1 METDPGFSVSSPTA
15 MERGM
20 AVAKEQNPRFGRVN
34 FLYGMVFV
42 ALTALILRLG
52 YLQIARGAEFRQ
64 KANTTMLAQI
74 PVLPSRGWIYDTN
87 GVLLAYDEPSFS
99 IVLTRLH
106 TAEQEQSF
114 NAMAEE
120 LAPVLGMKK
129 QEFLD
134 LINSKKYAGQAQIR
148 LLENANQRQVSF
160 VREHQSD
167 LIGVHVE
174 VEPRRVYKY
183 GDLAGQVLGYV
194 GAQSSADRPK
204 YEAKG
209 YYIDQKVGKDG
220 VELQYEDLLQGKLGH
235 RVVETNSRGIP
246 IKDFGLDPAPT
257 AGKTLQLTIDAKL
270 QADAQQIVMDGLN
283 EVRKKYGYTPNEAS
297 AVMLNPNTG
306 EILAM
311 VSYPY
316 YSPQWY
322 MDPKALAAHWQ
333 YLNDPHLTPT
343 VNHVIRSYHEPGS
356 TVKPANLIAAL
367 MSHVVTPSTT
377 IPDPGY
383 VKVGSDT
390 ILKDDAPGG
399 HGLVDPVKAIQVSC
413 DTFFYYVGLWLADWR
428 GGPPPGQSVA
438 QWFVT
443 GNVKGLNTLFSWESK
458 FGLGQLTHID
468 LPAEVKGMF
477 YRTPLN
483 SYPVPYNLQEAI
495 DSMKKKGYY
504 EKHGQLYD
512 NAAAGIGQ
520 LQAFTP
526 IELAQYISTLAN
538 GGKRIQP
545 HVLKAVYPS
554 GTSPASATGQGV
566 KPEEVVKPKVLDLVK
581 IDPEYLQIVR
591 QGMYDVVN
599 KPGGTAYGSFTD
611 APYKAAGKTG
621 TAQVGSAKNDTSL
634 FMAYAPFD
642 KPQIAVV
649 VMVPGGGS
657 SYETAVPIARKLFD
671 AYFKEH
677 HMFFPRDQWTNAG
690 PPDNWFKMSAYKE
703 PEAAIGSAYKQ

>member
-1 METDPGFSVSSPTA
+1 ME
-15 MERGM
+15 
-20 AVAKEQNPRFGRVN
+20 VAKEKNPRLMRVN
-34 FLYGMVFV
+34 FIYGMVFV
-42 ALTALILRLG
+42 ALTTLILRLG

-106 TAEQEQSF
+106 TKEQDQSF
-114 NAMAEE
+114 NSMAEE
-120 LAPVLGMKK
+120 LAPVLGMTK
-129 QEFLD
+129 QQFLD
-134 LINSKKYAGQAQIR
+134 LIYSKKYEGQPQIR
-148 LLENANQRQVSF
+148 LLENANPRQVAF
-160 VREHQSD
+160 VQEHQSD

-204 YEAKG
+204 YEKKG

-220 VELQYEDLLQGKLGH
+220 VELQYEDLLQGKLGY

-283 EVRKKYGYTPNEAS
+283 EVRKKYGYSPTEAS

-316 YSPQWY
+316 YSPQWF
-322 MDPKALAAHWQ
+322 MDPKAFAAHRQ
-333 YLNDPHLTPT
+333 YLYDPQLTPT
-343 VNHVIRSYHEPGS
+343 VNHVISSYHEPGS
-356 TVKPANLIAAL
+356 TVKPANLIAGL
-367 MSHVVTPSTT
+367 MTHVISPNTT
-377 IPDPGY
+377 IYDPGY
-383 VKVGSDT
+383 AQVGTDRR
-390 ILKDDAPGG
+390 KDDQPGG
-399 HGLVDPVKAIQVSC
+399 HGIVDPIKAIQVSC
-413 DTFFYYVGLWLADWR
+413 DTFFYYLGMWLADWR
-428 GGPPPGQSVA
+428 GGPPPGESVA
-438 QWFVT
+438 KWFVT
-443 GNVKGLNTLFSWESK
+443 GNVKGLNTLFSWEYK

-468 LPAEVKGMF
+468 LPGEVQGKF
-477 YRTPLN
+477 YRTPDN

-512 NAAAGIGQ
+512 NAIAGIGQ
-520 LQAFTP
+520 MQAFTP
-526 IELAQYISTLAN
+526 IELAQYISALAN

-545 HVLKAVYPS
+545 HVLKAVYPE
-554 GTSPASATGQGV
+554 GTSPSAANTGSV
-566 KPEEVVKPKVLDLVK
+566 KPELVVKPKVLDLIK

-599 KPGGTAYGSFTD
+599 KPGGTAYGSFID

-621 TAQVGSAKNDTSL
+621 TAQVGNRRDDTSM

-642 KPQIAVV
+642 NPQVAVV

-677 HMFFPRDQWTNAG
+677 HMFFPTDQWTNPG
-690 PPDNWFKMSAYKE
+690 PPDNWFKMSAYTA
-703 PEAAIGSAYKQ
+703 PEDAIGSSYKQ